1 MPRANLQSF
10 LLRGFEKNNWDLASV
25 AGIDGSGTE
34 QATCAGMFESDDE
47 LETFR
52 RDVAE
57 LVTILNNDSASLRA
71 KGFDVD
77 GAIAELE
84 GKLADL
90 ENARAEE
97 EEALDNY
104 LHICADVADTRTTCF
119 RVLCAVMDPFS
130 QENPFHP
137 LSEEWHEW
145 RPILVQQVP
154 KTE

>member
-1 MPRANLQSF
+1 M
-10 LLRGFEKNNWDLASV
+10 
-25 AGIDGSGTE
+25 
-34 QATCAGMFESDDE
+34 CAGMFESDDE

-90 ENARAEE
+90 EKARAEE

-137 LSEEWHEW
+137 LSHEWHEW

>member
-1 MPRANLQSF
+1 MSTA
-10 LLRGFEKNNWDLASV
+10 
-25 AGIDGSGTE
+25 
-34 QATCAGMFESDDE
+34 MFESDDE

-90 ENARAEE
+90 EKARAEE
-97 EEALDNY
+97 DQRTSPSSPSAEESGRTAKRE
-104 LHICADVADTRTTCF
+104 LHQQYHLNASLYPDADR
-119 RVLCAVMDPFS
+119 S
-130 QENPFHP
+130 
-137 LSEEWHEW
+137 
-145 RPILVQQVP
+145 
-154 KTE
+154 

>member
-1 MPRANLQSF
+1 MSTA
-10 LLRGFEKNNWDLASV
+10 
-25 AGIDGSGTE
+25 
-34 QATCAGMFESDDE
+34 MFESDDE

-90 ENARAEE
+90 EKARAEE
-97 EEALDNY
+97 DQALDNY
-104 LHICADVADTRTTCF
+104 LHVCADVADTRTTCF
-119 RVLCAVMDPFS
+119 EILCTVMDPFVK
-130 QENPFHP
+130 ENPIHP
-137 LSEEWHEW
+137 LAEEWLEW
-145 RPILVQQVP
+145 RPILGQQVP
-154 KTE
+154 KSS

>member
-1 MPRANLQSF
+1 V
-10 LLRGFEKNNWDLASV
+10 KNSLSGSSPATERS
-25 AGIDGSGTE
+25 SGTE
-34 QATCAGMFESDDE
+34 QATCVGMFESDDE

-90 ENARAEE
+90 EKARAEE

-137 LSEEWHEW
+137 LSQEWHEW

-154 KTE
+154 KTD